1 MPSIHFNYGSW
12 WNWETAAAG
21 GYPDQKVSFD
31 GPNKIIYANEGV
43 TELDVKVDLYSAW
56 KEWSIFSQEA
66 GTGLTWPKAFT
77 AVGGDPITNTQDLG
91 TTYFLENGWR
101 IQPFTSK
108 QSYTLTINGNIYTR
122 EPGETP
128 FLFAEGVSVSLV
140 RSNIVDLITVEALAV
155 SITETDIAN
164 IAAAT
169 AVATAD
175 SVWDESLDDHQ
186 TAGSTGRKLK
196 DNIKKNQYIALS

>member
-12 WNWETAAAG
+12 WQWED
-21 GYPDQKVSFD
+21 YPGQKVVFD
-31 GPNKIIYANEGV
+31 GPNKIIYVNEGV
-43 TELDVKVDLYSAW
+43 ETLDVKTDLYSAW
-56 KEWSIFSQEA
+56 KEWKINSLEA
-66 GTGLTWPKAFT
+66 PHPTAYLNAFT

-101 IQPFTSK
+101 IQPFASK
-108 QSYTLTINGNIYTR
+108 NSYTLTIEGNLYTR

-128 FLFAEGVSVSLV
+128 FFFAEGVSVSLV
-140 RSNIVDLITVEALAV
+140 RSNIVDLITVSAVGV
-155 SITETDIAN
+155 SITEQDIVNIAN
-164 IAAAT
+164 
-169 AVATAD
+169 ATAD
-175 SVWDESLDDHQ
+175 SVWDETLDDHQ